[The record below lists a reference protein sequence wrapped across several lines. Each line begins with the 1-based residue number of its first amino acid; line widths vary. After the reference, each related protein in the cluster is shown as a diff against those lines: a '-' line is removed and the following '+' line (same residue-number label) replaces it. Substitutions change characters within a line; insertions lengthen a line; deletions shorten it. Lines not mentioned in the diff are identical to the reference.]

1 MTCKKFEK
9 RKVGNKLFLCNA
21 ERYEKYEYTQFIN
34 RYKNFIY
41 QQQNACSRKVSGD
54 RYKIWREKNETNI
67 LKSLFNDTTALVLL
81 RVQLCVLRAKEELG
95 FRNVTLNNYV

>member
-1 MTCKKFEK
+1 MKNTSIHNSSTDTKILYFN
-9 RKVGNKLFLCNA
+9 NKMHAVETFLGIDTKYG
-21 ERYEKYEYTQFIN
+21 ER
-34 RYKNFIY
+34 
-41 QQQNACSRKVSGD
+41 
-54 RYKIWREKNETNI
+54 NETNI